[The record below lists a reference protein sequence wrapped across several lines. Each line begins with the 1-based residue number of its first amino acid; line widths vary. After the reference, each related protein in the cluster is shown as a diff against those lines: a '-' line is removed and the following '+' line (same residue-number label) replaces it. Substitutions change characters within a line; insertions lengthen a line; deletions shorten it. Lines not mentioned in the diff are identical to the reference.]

1 MSGSR
6 PVPAPVPVPFS
17 FKLPFSFPFSPAL
30 AAIYGADVD
39 SGEAGE
45 GGEEDA
51 EDAPGPTPIPP
62 LLITISTTSSNTL
75 SLNLSRIN
83 KLTADV
89 LLRCVSAQ
97 LSAIFKR
104 WGSGA
109 GVRRSLGAWVAVVAS
124 HDLVVEFAC
133 EEVEEEGDQ
142 GVEVD
147 VEADVEGE
155 EEQAGEEE
163 TPQALLLASDARAVT
178 CKTTALIP
186 FLHLSFSFLA
196 CSASFSVRANSFA
209 SFSVRG
215 WAGSLDGAA
224 DADGPDDEWDEAG
237 DGDEED
243 EEDEEDPS
251 DSCGKK
257 HLPTFCGPNSQT
269 SVFKP
274 LNSSSLTV
282 TSLLTPMNDPAGA
295 LRLYVDSPE
304 QCGRVGVGV
313 GRGGGET

>member
-1 MSGSR
+1 MGEEE
-6 PVPAPVPVPFS
+6 
-17 FKLPFSFPFSPAL
+17 
-30 AAIYGADVD
+30 ADED
-39 SGEAGE
+39 EDGEAA
-45 GGEEDA
+45 DA
-51 EDAPGPTPIPP
+51 PTPIPP

-75 SLNLSRIN
+75 SLNRSRIN

-109 GVRRSLGAWVAVVAS
+109 GVRRSLGASVAGAGAAS

-133 EEVEEEGDQ
+133 EEVEVEEAGTDA
-142 GVEVD
+142 VEAEEVD
-147 VEADVEGE
+147 VHVDVEGE
-155 EEQAGEEE
+155 EEEPEGEEE
-163 TPQALLLASDARAVT
+163 TPQALLASEALAAT

-215 WAGSLDGAA
+215 WGAFLAGPDGRADA
-224 DADGPDDEWDEAG
+224 EDDEDDEDADGPDDEWDEAG
-237 DGDEED
+237 DGDEEW
-243 EEDEEDPS
+243 EEDAEEHGS

-257 HLPTFCGPNSQT
+257 HLPTFCGPNSQI

-282 TSLLTPMNDPAGA
+282 TSLRSPRASPPHQLPRLFPLVLSLVLQLHLQLALKRLPPQHQPLT
-295 LRLYVDSPE
+295 LKL
-304 QCGRVGVGV
+304 QL
-313 GRGGGET
+313 